1 MDINKQDDC
10 EHKFVPLGF
19 EVYKKT
25 DQSIEAVAAALCE
38 KCSMFRT
45 KILKFRLEF

>member
-1 MDINKQDDC
+1 MDDKQNTC

-19 EVYKKT
+19 EVYKTT
-25 DQSIEAVAAALCE
+25 DESVEAVAAALCE

-45 KILKFRLEF
+45 KILKFRREL